1 MVARCL
7 EGQSVGGI
15 RLAAVAIPA
24 SVGQRARWVLDAVG
38 ASHVRFGEDVP
49 YRPEAWEAV
58 EHGELPDGDELAA
71 GFFHLARVEERG
83 AERDPHGRFLAVSSR
98 LDPLDPPLERLRR
111 ELGVEPPRY
120 RGARFAVALTH
131 DVDVPWRWTRIGVL
145 GAAARLKNHALAG
158 RAGQAAHE
166 ARGLARVPLH
176 KLRRTDP
183 NWRFAEIAAEERAH
197 DARSTF
203 FLLAGHGHRAD
214 GAAPGAYDRLRPR
227 LVETLL
233 AADAEIGLHGSYL
246 AAEDLDRLA
255 RERLL
260 LAQLDG
266 PLIGQRYHYLRVDP
280 HRNLAPLAGIGFRY
294 DTSLGFP
301 DALGFRAGIAHP
313 FRPWD
318 FASDCPADLVELPLA
333 VMDATLAEERYAGLS
348 AQAAKP
354 RVLALLDWAAE
365 RGGAFS
371 ILWHPERF
379 DAPSARGWD
388 RLYFELLEAVRERG
402 GICLA
407 AGELA
412 GLAAE
417 RFGLPR
423 D

>member
-1 MVARCL
+1 M
-7 EGQSVGGI
+7 
-15 RLAAVAIPA
+15 AIPA
-24 SVGQRARWVLDAVG
+24 SVEQRARWVLDMVG
-38 ASHVRFGEDVP
+38 APAVRLGVDVP
-49 YRPEAWEAV
+49 YRADAWEAV
-58 EHGELPDGDELAA
+58 ERGELPEGDELAA

-83 AERDPHGRFLAVSSR
+83 AELDRHGRFLAASSC

-111 ELGVEPPRY
+111 ELGVEPPLY

-131 DVDVPWRWTRIGVL
+131 DVDVPWRWTRIGVR
-145 GAAARLKNHALAG
+145 GAAARLKSHALAG
-158 RAGQAAHE
+158 QAGGAVHE

-176 KLRRTDP
+176 RLRGTDP
-183 NWRFAEIAAEERAH
+183 NWRFREIAAEERAH
-197 DARSTF
+197 EARSTF
-203 FLLAGHGHRAD
+203 FLMAGHGHRAD
-214 GAAPGAYDRLRPR
+214 GAAPEAYERLRPR

-233 AADAEIGLHGSYL
+233 ATDSEVGLHGSYL

-280 HRNLAPLAGIGFRY
+280 HRNLAPLAAMGFRY

-318 FASDCPADLVELPLA
+318 FACDRPADLVEVPLA

-348 AQAAKP
+348 AAAAKP
-354 RVLALLDWAAE
+354 RVLALLDRAAE
-365 RGGAFS
+365 HGGAFS

-379 DAPSARGWD
+379 DGPSARGWD
-388 RLYFELLEAVRERG
+388 RLYFELIDAVRERG

>member
-1 MVARCL
+1 MPGARP
-7 EGQSVGGI
+7 
-15 RLAAVAIPA
+15 IPERDER
-24 SVGQRARWVLDAVG
+24 RAGWVLDMLG
-38 ASHVRFGEDVP
+38 APGLRVGEDVS

-58 EHGELPDGDELAA
+58 ERGELPEEDLLAA

-83 AERDPHGRFLAVSSR
+83 AERDRHGRFLAASSC

-145 GAAARLKNHALAG
+145 GAAARLKSYALAG
-158 RAGQAAHE
+158 RPGPAAHE
-166 ARGLARVPLH
+166 ARGLALVPLH
-176 KLRRTDP
+176 KLRGTDP
-183 NWRFAEIAAEERAH
+183 NWRFAEVAAEERAL

-203 FLLAGHGHRAD
+203 FLMAGHGHRAD
-214 GAAPGAYDRLRPR
+214 GAAPEAYDRLRPR

-233 AADAEIGLHGSYL
+233 ETGAEVGLHGSYL
-246 AAEDLDRLA
+246 AAEDIDRLA
-255 RERLL
+255 RERVA

-318 FASDCPADLVELPLA
+318 FERDRPADLVELPLA
-333 VMDATLAEERYAGLS
+333 VMDATLADERYQDLS
-348 AQAAKP
+348 AAEAKP

-365 RGGAFS
+365 HGGAFS

-379 DAPSARGWD
+379 DGPSARGWD
-388 RLYFELLEAVRERG
+388 RLYFELIEAVRERG
-402 GICLA
+402 GVCLS